1 MYIRTKNKKESIK
14 SYELGHGYV
23 PFWILTNIL
32 TFGNISNLFV
42 ILNEEVAFKALDK
55 LGIKHNSSEI
65 DIKNMYVILGILSL
79 YRNICAH
86 NERFI
91 CTPHSYRIDDYFMN
105 YGKSIPHY
113 KDPSNRSAS
122 LKSYQKI
129 LEKC

>member
-1 MYIRTKNKKESIK
+1 M
-14 SYELGHGYV
+14 
-23 PFWILTNIL
+23 
-32 TFGNISNLFV
+32 